1 MLPIYLFQQY
11 YIPKHKTRKEE
22 IIFCLKCNLTNKY
35 IDKIILLNERKYTYG
50 EMGLNS
56 KYKSIADKKII
67 QIIISKRLTYLKAF
81 QMMET
86 FNTSNKNKPA
96 YYILSNSDMFYNY
109 SLNTLPKI
117 INLHKKHSICL
128 GRYEYTRNTKSLR
141 LCPVSHITKAGGSQD
156 TWIFYSA
163 HMPTLNERFSK
174 QLSFQLGQIRCDNR
188 IAYILKDMG
197 LSPINPMKQLKSYHL
212 HTSAYRT
219 YNRNNAIP
227 GAILTVKPIL

>member
-1 MLPIYLFQQY
+1 MLPVYLFQQY
-11 YIPKHKTRKEE
+11 YIPKHKTRQEE

-35 IDKIILLNERKYTYG
+35 IDKIILLNERTYSYK

-56 KYKSIADKKII
+56 KYTSIADKKII

-81 QMMET
+81 QIMNT
-86 FNTSNKNKPA
+86 FNTSNNNKPA

-109 SLNTLPKI
+109 SLNSLPKI
-117 INLHKKHSICL
+117 INLHKKYSICL

-141 LCPVSHITKAGGSQD
+141 LCSVGNITKAGGSQD

-163 HMPTLNERFSK
+163 HLPTLNEKFSK

-197 LSPINPMKQLKSYHL
+197 LTPINPMNYIKSYHL

-219 YNRNNAIP
+219 YNKHNAIP
-227 GAILTVKPIL
+227 GAILSVKPTL